1 MRSYKPFPNL
11 KNWQSEI
18 EKALG
23 HHAGIAFLARVQS
36 KYDKLFEQ
44 ARHYKNKAL
53 RQHFENNILPAVA
66 AYSILLEDK
75 KDQESALQIMDR
87 LLEASIESERATYR
101 FWGRFP
107 FFFDLLCLMLKPK
120 MIVQY
125 PERWNIEWLDLG
137 HNVVGLNCH
146 ACFYLDILT
155 EYGFTELTAHFCRLD
170 DLLAA
175 EAAPSIRFERTQ
187 TLGRGGK
194 MCDFRYFRVKR

>member
-1 MRSYKPFPNL
+1 MRSHKPFPNL
-11 KNWQSEI
+11 KHWQYEC

-23 HHAGIAFLARVQS
+23 YRAGIAFLARAQS
-36 KYDKLFEQ
+36 KYDQLLGH

-66 AYSILLEDK
+66 AYSILLDNQ
-75 KDQESALQIMDR
+75 KDQECALQIMDR
-87 LLEASIESERATYR
+87 LLEASIESERGTYR

-107 FFFDLLCLMLKPK
+107 FFFDLMRLMLKPK

-137 HNVVGLNCH
+137 DNVVGLNCH

-155 EYGFTELTAHFCRLD
+155 EYGFPELTPHFCRLD

-194 MCDFRYFRVKR
+194 MCDFRYSRVKR